1 MNEVKGAAAEAIGL
15 ALSGGGV
22 RAAAFHAG
30 VLRYLAE
37 RGLLEKV
44 AHVSSV
50 SGGSLFVGMVFQHGN
65 YRWPGSKTYLR
76 EVLPH
81 VRQTL
86 TTQSLQCS
94 AILRL
99 VLNPLNWCFVLS
111 RANVLA
117 QAIRGLW
124 GVKVP
129 LSALRGTPVWSINCT
144 TGETGRRYRF
154 KNGTMGDYELGY
166 ADVDGF
172 GLARAMAI
180 SAAFPGGIGPLTLKV
195 KKFQWKKC
203 MQWNAPQPEPYQ
215 PPFKRLH
222 LYDGGLYDNLGIEPM
237 FDVGQQ
243 SLKKD
248 ETLQSAISY
257 LLVSDG
263 GAPLTREG
271 IPHPLNPFRFK
282 RVADIAFDQCR
293 ALRVRAFVNFLQENP
308 AAGAYLGIGS
318 AAVSSIK
325 RFAKGREA
333 LAEKLL
339 REGWLSGDDA
349 NRAATYS
356 TTLRQ
361 LDVSTFDLLER
372 HGYETAKWNMEMMS
386 QASSS
391 ITEAINEERTQ

>member
-195 KKFQWKKC
+195 KKFQWKKR

-293 ALRVRAFVNFLQENP
+293 ALRIRAFVNFLQENP